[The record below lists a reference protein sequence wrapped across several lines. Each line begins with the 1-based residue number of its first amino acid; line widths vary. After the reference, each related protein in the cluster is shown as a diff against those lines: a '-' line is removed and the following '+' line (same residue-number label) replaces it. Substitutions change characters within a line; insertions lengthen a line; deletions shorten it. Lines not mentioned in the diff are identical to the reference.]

1 MIILRFLFNAHRKA
15 GTIEG
20 SRFQVTELKRELKEL
35 GLEPAEIARNLDYL
49 VQNEWILRESDPY
62 VMTRGGRTIS
72 SKRVTYRISSRGID
86 LFQGPSQFQRAG
98 SPFSVSVIQ
107 NAPGIIQVGNFN
119 YVNIQFRDLY
129 LALDSLAQAIL
140 TSDKVPAQEQL
151 DRVADIR
158 TLQAQLSKS
167 ATDKTVA
174 QKLWSSIETIGKV
187 GAFVAFVERVASLMH
202 SVL

>member
-1 MIILRFLFNAHRKA
+1 
-15 GTIEG
+15 
-20 SRFQVTELKRELKEL
+20 
-35 GLEPAEIARNLDYL
+35 
-49 VQNEWILRESDPY
+49 VQ
-62 VMTRGGRTIS
+62 
-72 SKRVTYRISSRGID
+72 
-86 LFQGPSQFQRAG
+86 
-98 SPFSVSVIQ
+98 
-107 NAPGIIQVGNFN
+107 GND
-119 YVNIQFRDLY
+119 VY
-129 LALDSLAQAIL
+129 LAVDWIVKTIL